1 MEYLKSVFEKHGF
14 PLTERQAQQ
23 FQQYYEM
30 LVEKNKVMNLTAIT
44 EYREVV
50 VKHFLDSVYL
60 GKYEKLIKKDQEI
73 SLIDVGTGAG
83 FPGIPLKIM
92 YPELKVVLLDSL
104 NKRILFLQEVIQALS
119 LEQTEA
125 IHGRAEEIAKKAEYR
140 EQFDYCVSRA
150 VANLNSL
157 SEICL
162 PFVKEGGCFISY
174 KSMKGMEELEQAE
187 RAVSLLGGSARRVER
202 IGNAGDACDVGNT
215 GNAGNAGDAGDVGDV
230 INVAGKKAETVD
242 SDFDVEQFIL
252 EEESAQTEPME
263 RNFIR
268 IHKMKPTPK
277 KYPRKPGTPFKE
289 PLK

>member
-14 PLTERQAQQ
+14 ALTDRQAQQ
-23 FQQYYEM
+23 FRQYYDM

-60 GKYEKLIKKDQEI
+60 GKYADLSGSI
-73 SLIDVGTGAG
+73 SVIDVGTGAG

-92 YPELKVVLLDSL
+92 YPEMKMVLLDSL
-104 NKRILFLQEVIQALS
+104 NKRIRFLQDVINELALD
-119 LEQTEA
+119 QVEA
-125 IHGRAEEIAKKAEYR
+125 VHGRAEEVARKADYR

-162 PFVKEGGCFISY
+162 PFVKIGGSFISY
-174 KSMKGMEELEQAE
+174 KSMKGMEELEQAKK
-187 RAVSLLGGSARRVER
+187 AICLLGGNCMEGSCAAAENSVER
-202 IGNAGDACDVGNT
+202 
-215 GNAGNAGDAGDVGDV
+215 
-230 INVAGKKAETVD
+230 
-242 SDFDVEQFIL
+242 FIL
-252 EEESAQTEPME
+252 EEESAQVETME

-268 IHKMKPTPK
+268 INKIKATPR

>member
-1 MEYLKSVFEKHGF
+1 MEYIKSVFEKHGF
-14 PLTERQAQQ
+14 ALTDLQAWQ
-23 FQQYYEM
+23 FRQYYEM

-60 GKYEKLIKKDQEI
+60 AEFEDLSGTV

-83 FPGIPLKIM
+83 FPGVPLKIM
-92 YPELKVVLLDSL
+92 YPDMKVVLLDSL
-104 NKRILFLQEVIQALS
+104 NKRIVFLQEVIQALS
-119 LEQTEA
+119 LEHVEA
-125 IHGRAEEIAKKAEYR
+125 IHGRAEEIARKAEYR

-150 VANLNSL
+150 VANMNSL

-162 PFVKEGGCFISY
+162 PFVKVGGQFISY
-174 KSMKGMEELEQAE
+174 KSMKGMDELEQAGK
-187 RAVSLLGGSARRVER
+187 AIQLLGGS
-202 IGNAGDACDVGNT
+202 CT
-215 GNAGNAGDAGDVGDV
+215 
-230 INVAGKKAETVD
+230 AGKK
-242 SDFDVEQFIL
+242 SVEHFIL
-252 EEESAQTEPME
+252 EEESARVEPME

-268 IHKMKPTPK
+268 ISKIKSTPR

>member
-1 MEYLKSVFEKHGF
+1 MDYLKSVFEKHGF
-14 PLTERQAQQ
+14 SLTDRQAQQ
-23 FQQYYEM
+23 FKQYYDM
-30 LVEKNKVMNLTAIT
+30 LIEKNKVMNLTAIT

-60 GKYEKLIKKDQEI
+60 AGYEDLSGEI

-92 YPELKVVLLDSL
+92 FPEMKVVLLDSL

-119 LEQTEA
+119 LERVEA
-125 IHGRAEEIAKKAEYR
+125 IHGRAEEIARKAEYR

-162 PFVKEGGCFISY
+162 PFVKVGGRFISY
-174 KSMKGMEELEQAE
+174 KSMKGMEELEQAG
-187 RAVSLLGGSARRVER
+187 RAICVLGGAEPAKQRTTGKQPVEH
-202 IGNAGDACDVGNT
+202 
-215 GNAGNAGDAGDVGDV
+215 
-230 INVAGKKAETVD
+230 
-242 SDFDVEQFIL
+242 FIL
-252 EEESAQTEPME
+252 EEGSAQVEPME

-268 IHKMKPTPK
+268 ICKEKPTPK

>member
-14 PLTERQAQQ
+14 ALTDRQAQQ
-23 FQQYYEM
+23 FRQYYDM

-60 GKYEKLIKKDQEI
+60 GKYADLSGSI
-73 SLIDVGTGAG
+73 SVIDVGTGAG

-92 YPELKVVLLDSL
+92 YPEMKMVLLDSL
-104 NKRILFLQEVIQALS
+104 NKRIRFLQDVINELALD
-119 LEQTEA
+119 QVEA
-125 IHGRAEEIAKKAEYR
+125 VHGRAEEVARKADYR

-162 PFVKEGGCFISY
+162 PFVKIGGSFISY
-174 KSMKGMEELEQAE
+174 KSMKGMEELEQAKK
-187 RAVSLLGGSARRVER
+187 AICLLGGNCMEGSGAAAENSVER
-202 IGNAGDACDVGNT
+202 
-215 GNAGNAGDAGDVGDV
+215 
-230 INVAGKKAETVD
+230 
-242 SDFDVEQFIL
+242 FIL
-252 EEESAQTEPME
+252 EEESAQVETME

-268 IHKMKPTPK
+268 INKIKATPR

>member
-1 MEYLKSVFEKHGF
+1 MEYLKSVFDKHGF
-14 PLTERQAQQ
+14 ALADRQAQQ
-23 FQQYYEM
+23 FRRYYDM

-60 GKYEKLIKKDQEI
+60 GKYEDLSGII
-73 SLIDVGTGAG
+73 SVIDVGTGAG
-83 FPGIPLKIM
+83 FPGIPLKIL
-92 YPELKVVLLDSL
+92 YPEMKIVLLDSL
-104 NKRILFLQEVIQALS
+104 NKRIRFLQEVIEELS
-119 LEQTEA
+119 LDHVEA
-125 IHGRAEEIAKKAEYR
+125 VHGRAEELARKTEYR

-162 PFVKEGGCFISY
+162 PFVKTGGSFISY

-187 RAVSLLGGSARRVER
+187 NAIHLLGGDFVGVKSADKSKSAGENADKSADTDKTDGRQAVVKRTVEH
-202 IGNAGDACDVGNT
+202 
-215 GNAGNAGDAGDVGDV
+215 
-230 INVAGKKAETVD
+230 
-242 SDFDVEQFIL
+242 FIL
-252 EEESAQTEPME
+252 EEGSAQVEPME
-263 RNFIR
+263 RSFIR
-268 IHKMKPTPK
+268 ISKVKNTPR